1 VPQGGELALPYQW
14 QYRLDRW
21 KAGLQR
27 FFGGGNQQPRPKL
40 CPNCGSLVGINATRC
55 HNCGTNL
62 RFSMA
67 AVNRSLSGVFAGPA
81 PVTTALL
88 VANLLMFGVEW
99 MAAAAQGGG
108 GGLSILWGMG
118 GAASYRLGMSA
129 PYGIY
134 VQHQWYR
141 LITAMFLHGGLI
153 HIGFNMMALMQLGPA
168 LEELYGSARYLFLYI
183 VTGTFGFLVSSFLG
197 TNSLGASGGLL
208 GLIGAML
215 AVTTKRGG
223 AYMRELRSRL
233 ISSVVLLFVL
243 GFMGMG
249 IDNKAHLA
257 GLASGF
263 VLGKIFADRQPMN
276 VRERQ
281 IANALGWLAGIAVI
295 VSFAFMI
302 LHYRDPLPGQ
312 A

>member
-1 VPQGGELALPYQW
+1 
-14 QYRLDRW
+14 
-21 KAGLQR
+21 
-27 FFGGGNQQPRPKL
+27 
-40 CPNCGSLVGINATRC
+40 
-55 HNCGTNL
+55 
-62 RFSMA
+62 MA

-153 HIGFNMMALMQLGPA
+153 HIGFMMMALMQVGSA

-197 TNSLGASGGLL
+197 TNSLGASGGLV

-223 AYMRELRSRL
+223 AYMRELRSRQ
-233 ISSVVLLFVL
+233 IRSAVLLFVFGVIGVGVDTQEDLAWEPPRL
-243 GFMGMG
+243 GAR
-249 IDNKAHLA
+249 N
-257 GLASGF
+257 
-263 VLGKIFADRQPMN
+263 
-276 VRERQ
+276 
-281 IANALGWLAGIAVI
+281 
-295 VSFAFMI
+295 
-302 LHYRDPLPGQ
+302 
-312 A
+312 

>member
-1 VPQGGELALPYQW
+1 
-14 QYRLDRW
+14 
-21 KAGLQR
+21 
-27 FFGGGNQQPRPKL
+27 
-40 CPNCGSLVGINATRC
+40 
-55 HNCGTNL
+55 
-62 RFSMA
+62 
-67 AVNRSLSGVFAGPA
+67 
-81 PVTTALL
+81 
-88 VANLLMFGVEW
+88 
-99 MAAAAQGGG
+99 
-108 GGLSILWGMG
+108 MG

-183 VTGTFGFLVSSFLG
+183 VTGAFGFLVSSFLG

>member
-1 VPQGGELALPYQW
+1 MALPYQW
-14 QYRLDRW
+14 QYRLERW
-21 KAGLQR
+21 KATLQR
-27 FFGGGNQQPRPKL
+27 FFGSANKQPRPQI

-62 RFSMA
+62 KFSMA
-67 AVNRSLSGVFAGPA
+67 AVNRSLSGIFSGPA

-88 VANLLMFGVEW
+88 VANFLMFGVEW

-118 GAASYRLGMSA
+118 GAETYRLGLSA

-141 LITAMFLHGGLI
+141 LITAMFLHGGLL
-153 HIGFNMMALMQLGPA
+153 HIGFK
-168 LEELYGSARYLFLYI
+168 LEELYGSSRYFFLYI
-183 VTGTFGFLVSSFLG
+183 FTGAFGFLVSSFLG
-197 TNSLGASGGLL
+197 SYSLGASGGLL
-208 GLIGAML
+208 GLVGAML

-223 AYMRELRSRL
+223 AYMRQLRSQL
-233 ISSVVLLFVL
+233 ISSVVFLLVL

-249 IDNKAHLA
+249 IDNKAHIA

-263 VLGKIFADRQPMN
+263 VLGKIFPDRQPMT

-295 VSFAFMI
+295 ASFALMI

>member
-1 VPQGGELALPYQW
+1 MALPYQW

-21 KAGLQR
+21 KAALQR
-27 FFGGGNQQPRPKL
+27 FFSSGNQQPRPKI
-40 CPNCGSLVGINATRC
+40 CPSCGSLVGINATRC

-62 RFSMA
+62 KFSMA
-67 AVNRSLSGVFAGPA
+67 AINRSLSGVFSGPA

-88 VANLLMFGVEW
+88 VANLMMFGIEW
-99 MAAAAQGGG
+99 MASTAEGR
-108 GGLSILWGMG
+108 GGLSILGGMG
-118 GAASYRLGMSA
+118 GPATYRLGVSS

-134 VQHQWYR
+134 FAHQWYR
-141 LITAMFLHGGLI
+141 LITAMFLHGGLL
-153 HIGFNMMALMQLGPA
+153 HIGFNMYALMQLGPA
-168 LEELYGSARYLFLYI
+168 LEELYGSARFFFLYI
-183 VTGTFGFLVSSFLG
+183 FTGAFGFLVSSFLG
-197 TNSLGASGGLL
+197 TTSLGASGGLL
-208 GLIGAML
+208 GIVGAML

-223 AYMRELRSRL
+223 AYMRQLRSQL
-233 ISSVVLLFVL
+233 ISSVVFLLVL
-243 GFMGMG
+243 GFLGMG

-263 VLGKIFADRQPMN
+263 VLGKIFPDRQPMT

-295 VSFAFMI
+295 ASFALMI

-312 A
+312 D